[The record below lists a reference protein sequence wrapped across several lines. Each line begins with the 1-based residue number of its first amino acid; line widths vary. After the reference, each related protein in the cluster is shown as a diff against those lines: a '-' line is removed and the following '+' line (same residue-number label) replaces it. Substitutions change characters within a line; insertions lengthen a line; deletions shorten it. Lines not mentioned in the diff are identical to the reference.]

1 MNQLHLN
8 GLEMFGKNLESFL
21 MFLNF
26 KAHLSHK
33 AYFFTH
39 NLVQFLVLIVG
50 IRWKVLIQVVL
61 CDSVNNVVGHT

>member
-1 MNQLHLN
+1 
-8 GLEMFGKNLESFL
+8 